1 MLRIRL
7 SRYGHRHNPW
17 YRIVVADSKAR
28 RDGKFI
34 EKIGFYNPRMNPKVL
49 EINLER
55 FKYWVNK
62 GAQPT
67 ETVKKLIQRYQEK
80 LLKK

>member
-17 YRIVVADSKAR
+17 YRIVVADAKSR
-28 RDGKFI
+28 RDGKYV
-34 EKIGFYNPRMNPKVL
+34 EKIGYYNPRMQPKIL
-49 EINLER
+49 EINLEK
-55 FKYWVNK
+55 FKYWINK

-67 ETVKKLIQRYQEK
+67 ESVKKLIERYQQK

>member
-1 MLRIRL
+1 MLKIRL

-17 YRIVVADSKAR
+17 YRIVVADAKNK
-28 RDGKFI
+28 RDGKYV
-34 EKIGFYNPRMNPKVL
+34 EKIGYYNPRMQPKIL
-49 EINLER
+49 EINLEK

-67 ETVKKLIQRYQEK
+67 ETVKKLVQKYQEK

>member
-1 MLRIRL
+1 MLKIRL

-28 RDGKFI
+28 RDGKYI
-34 EKIGFYNPRMNPKVL
+34 EKIGYYNPRMQPKIL
-49 EINLER
+49 EVNLEKL
-55 FKYWVNK
+55 KYWINK

-67 ETVKKLIQRYQEK
+67 ETVRKIIEKYQQK

>member
-1 MLRIRL
+1 MLKIRL

-17 YRIVVADSKAR
+17 YRIVIADSKSR
-28 RDGKFI
+28 RDGNYV
-34 EKIGFYNPRMNPKVL
+34 EKIGYYNPRMNPKIL
-49 EINLER
+49 EINLEK

-67 ETVKKLIQRYQEK
+67 ETVRKLIQKYQEK

>member
-28 RDGKFI
+28 RDGKYV
-34 EKIGFYNPRMNPKVL
+34 EKIGYYNPRMIPKVL
-49 EINLER
+49 EINLEKL
-55 FKYWVNK
+55 KYWVNK

-67 ETVKKLIQRYQEK
+67 EAVKKLIQRYQEK